1 MAEAGWYLYRLEAR
15 LNDGRLV
22 TVVVAAANEEKA
34 FQYAES
40 HLERDLVFRSRVAE
54 LSLVE
59 KKSLHPGVGYAVVT
73 AEV

>member
-1 MAEAGWYLYRLEAR
+1 MTEAGLHLYRLEAR
-15 LNDGRLV
+15 LRDGRLV
-22 TVVVAAANEEKA
+22 TVVVAAASEEKA

-40 HLERDLVFRSRVAE
+40 HLERDHLFLSRVAE

-73 AEV
+73 AEA